1 MLLYDI
7 VQCAGM
13 NADNYQG
20 VFSEPVFIT
29 VELPETQKGM
39 AKEQFCTRNYTS
51 ILVLS

>member
-29 VELPETQKGM
+29 VDPPETEEGTGNVM
-39 AKEQFCTRNYTS
+39 RIRHDCMFLDY
-51 ILVLS
+51 